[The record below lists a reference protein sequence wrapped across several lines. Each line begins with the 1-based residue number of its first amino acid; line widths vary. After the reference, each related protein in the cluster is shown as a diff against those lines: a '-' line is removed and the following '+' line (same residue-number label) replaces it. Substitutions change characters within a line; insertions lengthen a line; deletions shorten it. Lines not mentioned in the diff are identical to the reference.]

1 MLYLLIVF
9 LSSALIGEVPYNMKW
24 AESGL
29 QVCSDS
35 QVVFLTDEAFFDGA
49 VLVVQASI
57 IVKVSTV
64 FIARS

>member
-1 MLYLLIVF
+1 
-9 LSSALIGEVPYNMKW
+9 MKW